1 MLKNH
6 LKLYRVQ
13 ADLSQEQL
21 ASILGVRR
29 ETIHFLEKNK
39 HVPSLDLAMKIAR
52 LFKVKIEEIF
62 YFEE

>member
-21 ASILGVRR
+21 ATIVNVRR

-39 HVPSLDLAMKIAR
+39 HVPSLELAMKLSR
-52 LFKVKIEEIF
+52 FFKVKIEDIF